1 MINQQLLE
9 YIRAQIKVGAS
20 KEDIKKTLA
29 SGGWNEQ
36 DATEAFMAI
45 EGVQVP
51 SVPLRPAA
59 APPSVSATGV
69 PIAAPR
75 PVAIPIPISTPPVV
89 VQKRS
94 NWRLVL
100 GIILAV
106 FLLAIAGGVYAVMTY
121 PGLADYVP
129 APLQDLLRGTPP
141 VETPPT
147 SEEQPIPSPTET
159 ATTTLPAATSTP
171 TTTTS
176 H

>member
-9 YIRAQIKVGAS
+9 YIRAQIKAGAS

-51 SVPLRPAA
+51 SVPLRPAV
-59 APPSVSATGV
+59 APPSVSTAGV

-75 PVAIPIPISTPPVV
+75 PVAIPIPVSTPPVM
-89 VQKRS
+89 QKKS
-94 NWRLVL
+94 SWRLVL
-100 GIILAV
+100 ALILVV

-147 SEEQPIPSPTET
+147 SEEQVVLPPTET
-159 ATTTLPAATSTP
+159 ATTTESAATSTP

-176 H
+176 L